1 MKPILT
7 LTLSTV
13 RVPDGLYHSDG
24 MKFIH
29 FRFKYQIGGVY
40 IYFDDR
46 CNSSAKYTNFF
57 FTKTINLQIVLVSSF
72 AAGQEVTSPSQVSP
86 KLNFSLAMYSLV
98 RFSFPHC
105 SGAKAGL
112 LQSDH
117 SPRLHSTYLHLPNIS
132 HTTGNLFSGKNHE
145 ICSQCRF
152 LG

>member
-7 LTLSTV
+7 FTLSTV
-13 RVPDGLYHSDG
+13 RVPDGLYHSGG

-40 IYFDDR
+40 YILTTDTIHLL
-46 CNSSAKYTNFF
+46 SIQTFF

-117 SPRLHSTYLHLPNIS
+117 SPRSHSTYLHLPNIC